1 MSIVAISSLVASR
14 LIYPELILKT
24 ITSLSGNLISSV
36 HYLKK
41 ISENDIDL
49 QKLLNNSDI
58 TQDILIIKS
67 WTSSSISIC
76 SLFFIVFIIL
86 IKLSLFNGFILI
98 IVYISLVVFGIYYLY
113 ISYMR
118 G

>member
-49 QKLLNNSDI
+49 QKLLNNSD
-58 TQDILIIKS
+58 
-67 WTSSSISIC
+67 
-76 SLFFIVFIIL
+76 
-86 IKLSLFNGFILI
+86 
-98 IVYISLVVFGIYYLY
+98 
-113 ISYMR
+113 
-118 G
+118 